1 MRFFRVPAF
10 SGIEVHRDDADR
22 GSLRVVEG
30 CLPHGPGG
38 MRSSPVWTKLGELAE
53 YAKTGEGNKLSGA
66 NDSKGN
72 SILFA
77 SRDDEVHD
85 IGLITTEG
93 TNFVSIGSGYPLVSL
108 GASIGNAGSFSNV
121 GNGAYSYGDGAN
133 TVFIGQGSDE
143 LTPNLSIYSME
154 FSYFPG
160 CTSFIVGPRKCLF
173 AAGNPNQPLRVYIS
187 EPAGKTTPFR
197 DSPYSTEKPASSS
210 TFEPQVG
217 LLSTVDIIGSNA
229 TKITGLSTR
238 SNQVVVHTDKGCHL
252 LYAPKEDQAA
262 TGFRVEQAPAT
273 NFSAAV
279 NNQVVAGEGGPMAF
293 WLGHDSQI
301 YKDSSAKRGAE
312 DTETF
317 ADADQVSYKAKG
329 GWESEHP
336 INLGKAFATFDP
348 QSGMYWVFIENPNY
362 TEEVIEPVTIAE
374 DGIEFTAVAVDP
386 GVEIPT
392 VPILASGYLKEL
404 YGVDFIVYGGGATG
418 RDFNGKDDVLF
429 VGPYPNGL
437 RALNITGVPAGTSK
451 YVSRSLRIDWYSCFV
466 LGEGVGEV
474 TVTWNKIIDPTT
486 FPFAAEFTWGDDV
499 TTINSTMEDGTF
511 SFQKDDPE
519 ETILYINSPKVPEGT
534 TPLTTNGHYAWMV
547 YCSQPV

>member
-10 SGIEVHRDDADR
+10 SGIDVHRDDADR

-53 YAKTGEGNKLSGA
+53 YAKIGEGNKLTA
-66 NDSKGN
+66 ADDERGN

-85 IGLITTEG
+85 MGLITTEG
-93 TNFVSIGSGYPLVSL
+93 TDFVSIGSGYPLVSL
-108 GASIGNAGSFSNV
+108 GTSLGNIGSLNSIGNRC
-121 GNGAYSYGDGAN
+121 YSYGDGTEN
-133 TVFIGQGSDE
+133 SVVVGKGGQSVI
-143 LTPNLSIYSME
+143 PNVSIYSME
-154 FSYFPG
+154 FSYFPK
-160 CTSFIVGPRKCLF
+160 CTTFIVGPRKCLF
-173 AAGNPNQPLRVYIS
+173 AAGNPDEPLRVYIS
-187 EPAGKTTPFR
+187 EPAGKTMPFR
-197 DSPYSTEKPASSS
+197 DSPYSTEQPAYSDV
-210 TFEPQVG
+210 FEPQVG
-217 LLSTVDIIGSNA
+217 LLSVVDIIGSNA

-336 INLGKAFATFDP
+336 TNLWKAFATFDP
-348 QSGMYWVFIENPNY
+348 QSGMYWVFIENPNN
-362 TEEVIEPVTIAE
+362 TEELIEPPVIAE
-374 DGIEFTAVAVDP
+374 DGIEIASVAVDD
-386 GVEIPT
+386 GVVVPT
-392 VPILASGYLKEL
+392 VPITATGYLKDL
-404 YGVDFIVYGGGATG
+404 YGVDFLYFRGWLVA
-418 RDFNGKDDVLF
+418 GKDSVLDVF
-429 VGPYPNGL
+429 THENGL
-437 RALNITGVPAGTSK
+437 KTLGITGAPAGVLQFLGARAD
-451 YVSRSLRIDWYSCFV
+451 YDMYACFV

-474 TVTWNKIIDPTT
+474 TVSWHKALDQAIY
-486 FPFAAEFTWGDDV
+486 PFEAEFTWGDEV
-499 TTINSTMEDGTF
+499 TVIAPTMEDGTF
-511 SFQKDDPE
+511 SFQKDDAE
-519 ETILYINSPKVPEGT
+519 ETILYIKLPTQAEANDQHQSGW
-534 TPLTTNGHYAWMV
+534 GV
-547 YCSQPV
+547 YCSQPT

>member
-53 YAKTGEGNKLSGA
+53 YAKLGEGNKLTAADDGG
-66 NDSKGN
+66 GN

-85 IGLITTEG
+85 MGLITTEG
-93 TNFVSIGSGYPLVSL
+93 TDFVSIGSGYPLVSL
-108 GASIGNAGSFSNV
+108 GTSLGNIGSLNSIGNRC
-121 GNGAYSYGDGAN
+121 YSYGDGTEN
-133 TVFIGQGSDE
+133 SVVVGKGGQDVI
-143 LTPNLSIYSME
+143 PNISIYSME
-154 FSYFPG
+154 FSYFPK

-173 AAGNPNQPLRVYIS
+173 ASGNPDEPLRVYIS
-187 EPAGKTTPFR
+187 EPASKTTPFR
-197 DSPYSTEKPASSS
+197 DSPYSTEQPAYSSI
-210 TFEPQVG
+210 FEPQVG

-336 INLGKAFATFDP
+336 TNLWKAFATFDP
-348 QSGMYWVFIENPNY
+348 QSGMYWVFIENPNNL
-362 TEEVIEPVTIAE
+362 EAVIEPPIIEE
-374 DGIEFTAVAVDP
+374 DRIEVNSTPVDP
-386 GVEIPT
+386 GVVIPET
-392 VPILASGYLKEL
+392 PIIATGFLKEA
-404 YGVDFIVYGGGATG
+404 YNVDFIYYSGWRNASPE
-418 RDFNGKDDVLF
+418 VLN
-429 VGPYPNGL
+429 VHPYQSGL
-437 RALNITGVPAGTSK
+437 TILRITGAPAGSMQWVDMTTK
-451 YVSRSLRIDWYSCFV
+451 YDQYFCFI
-466 LGEGVGEV
+466 LGEGVGVV
-474 TVTWNKIIDPTT
+474 TVSWHKATNNPPEALEAELTWADETMNIGPT
-486 FPFAAEFTWGDDV
+486 F
-499 TTINSTMEDGTF
+499 EDGSLTF
-511 SFQKDDPE
+511 DKDIE
-519 ETILYINSPKVPEGT
+519 EEAILYIKIPVDPVAEDSSSVYWNI
-534 TPLTTNGHYAWMV
+534 YA
-547 YCSQPV
+547 SQPV

>member
-53 YAKTGEGNKLSGA
+53 YAKTGEGNKLSAA
-66 NDSKGN
+66 NDGKGN

-108 GASIGNAGSFSNV
+108 GASLGNAGSFSNV

-133 TVFIGQGSDE
+133 TVFIGQGGDE
-143 LTPNLSIYSME
+143 LLPNLSIYSME

-210 TFEPQVG
+210 IFKPQVG

-374 DGIEFTAVAVDP
+374 DNVDSAAVAVDP
-386 GVEIPT
+386 GVEIPI
-392 VPILASGYLKEL
+392 VPILATGYLKEL
-404 YGVDFIVYGGGATG
+404 YGVDFIVYLGGSTWTG
-418 RDFNGKDDVLF
+418 GNKNGV
-429 VGPYPNGL
+429 VSVQPWQNGL
-437 RALNITGVPAGTSK
+437 RSLQIVGIPAGTARHMGRNDK
-451 YVSRSLRIDWYSCFV
+451 NDMYSCFV

-474 TVTWNKIIDPTT
+474 TVTWNKVKEPVAI
-486 FPFAAEFTWGDDV
+486 PFAAEFTWGDDV
-499 TTINSTMEDGTF
+499 TTINSTTEDGTF

-519 ETILYINSPKVPEGT
+519 ETILYVKSLKIPAPAPTGYDT
-534 TPLTTNGHYAWMV
+534 WGWML